1 MNASSREITQL
12 KQAFKESGY
21 TYQELA
27 TILGISNSY
36 CYKIINNDKYQ
47 KIYYNLASRIAF
59 VLRGILLIYSRSNL
73 FFEILI
79 P

>member
-1 MNASSREITQL
+1 MNSSNSEKTQL

-27 TILGISNSY
+27 GILGISNSY

-47 KIYYNLASRIAF
+47 KNIYYNLASRIACVF
-59 VLRGILLIYSRSNL
+59 KKDIANL
-73 FFEILI
+73 FDK
-79 P
+79 

>member
-47 KIYYNLASRIAF
+47 KKFII
-59 VLRGILLIYSRSNL
+59 ILLRA
-73 FFEILI
+73 
-79 P
+79 